1 MPRPERCQK
10 FGLLH
15 VLYRSCRGLIELNA
29 LVVND
34 WIVLVS
40 NATQRAL
47 VVIASCAAG
56 GLRIRQILPSSSKRS
71 TSVFN

>member
-40 NATQRAL
+40 NATQRA
-47 VVIASCAAG
+47 VEVIASCAA